1 MESLLRE
8 SMDEAQIPRGEQLTR
23 AGSTPASRTP
33 LIAVVGLGARG
44 LPTALALRQAGADV
58 LGLDTSERRLAAIR
72 VHRCDLSP
80 LDHERLV
87 IALGGTRFDVDADL
101 SRLSEADAIVISV
114 PAAGPAGPGADPE
127 PLATACEA
135 VCRFARRGQTI
146 VLTSTS
152 HVGATRELLIDPLTE
167 AGFDVGRDIC
177 VAFSPDRDDLA
188 AGPAAEAPPR
198 IVGAGVGLCVEK
210 ARAVLD
216 PIAPAIHV
224 VSSVEAAEMAKLYED
239 AFHVLNSSL
248 VDKLASEA
256 AAHGLSTAE
265 VIGAASGSDGLMRF
279 APGTD

>member
-8 SMDEAQIPRGEQLTR
+8 SMDEAQIPRGEQRTR
-23 AGSTPASRTP
+23 AGSASASRAP
-33 LIAVVGLGARG
+33 LIAVVGLGGRG

-80 LDHERLV
+80 ADHERLV
-87 IALGGTRFDVDADL
+87 IALGGSRFEVDADL
-101 SRLSEADAIVISV
+101 ARLSEADAIVICV
-114 PAAGPAGPGADPE
+114 PAADTAAGAEPG
-127 PLATACEA
+127 PLAAACEA

-167 AGFDVGRDIC
+167 AEFDIGRDIC
-177 VAFSPDRDDLA
+177 VAFSPERDGPTA
-188 AGPAAEAPPR
+188 AASSR
-198 IVGAGVGLCVEK
+198 IVGAGGGLCVEK
-210 ARAVLD
+210 ARAVLG
-216 PIAPAIHV
+216 PIAPALEV
-224 VSSVEAAEMAKLYED
+224 VASVEAAEMAKLYED
-239 AFHVLNSSL
+239 AFHVVNSSL
-248 VDKLASEA
+248 VDRLAGEA

>member
-23 AGSTPASRTP
+23 AGSAPASRTP
-33 LIAVVGLGARG
+33 LIAVVGLGSRG

-58 LGLDTSERRLAAIR
+58 LGIDTSERRLAAIR

-80 LDHERLV
+80 TDHERLV
-87 IALGGTRFDVDADL
+87 IALQGSRFDVDGDL
-101 SRLSEADAIVISV
+101 SRLSEADAIVICV
-114 PAAGPAGPGADPE
+114 PAADTATGADRG
-127 PLATACEA
+127 PLEAACDA

-152 HVGATRELLIDPLTE
+152 HVGATRQLLIDPLTE
-167 AGFDVGRDIC
+167 AEFDIGRDIC
-177 VAFSPDRDDLA
+177 VAFSPERDDPA
-188 AGPAAEAPPR
+188 AGIAKEAPPR

-216 PIAPAIHV
+216 PIVPAIHV

-239 AFHVLNSSL
+239 AFRAVNSSL
-248 VDKLASEA
+248 ADRLAGEA

-265 VIGAASGSDGLMRF
+265 VIGAAGGDGLMRF
-279 APGTD
+279 APSTD